1 MNPQNRKEMFI
12 YRVWLLLYAL
22 LGELYKLLINF
33 CLLRP
38 NKLSV
43 KNVKHPKIVLS
54 LMEEELIQYIILLF
68 LYFVKH

>member
-33 CLLRP
+33 VC
-38 NKLSV
+38 
-43 KNVKHPKIVLS
+43 
-54 LMEEELIQYIILLF
+54 
-68 LYFVKH
+68 